1 MDIED
6 WFMGDLNDE
15 GQDDLDYETYYDEYD
30 ETDD

>member
-15 GQDDLDYETYYDEYD
+15 GQDDLEYNTDYET
-30 ETDD
+30 DD